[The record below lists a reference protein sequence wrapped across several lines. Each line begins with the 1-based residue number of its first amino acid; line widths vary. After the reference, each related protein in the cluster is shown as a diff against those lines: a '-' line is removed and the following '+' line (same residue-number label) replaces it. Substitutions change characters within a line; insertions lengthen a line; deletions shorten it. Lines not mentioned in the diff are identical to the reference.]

1 MRDHEH
7 LPPWAWRLAPWS
19 LLLVLLGAA
28 GSGRMAAREPAQPTV
43 PADHAAKMTRGLD
56 VFTKQVR
63 PLLLERCVKCHGGDK
78 TKGDFDLTTRETLL
92 RGGSSGPAVVAGKA
106 RDSRLYKLVTHQE
119 DPPMPAQG
127 TKLKDEQIAQLALW
141 IDLGAPYDRPLV
153 DKSRTARRPMIVTE
167 EDRQFWSFRPL
178 QRPALPSVQNAAWC
192 QTPIDYFILAKLEE
206 QGLAPNP
213 PADRRKLLR
222 RAYFDLIGLPPTP
235 EEVEAFVHDPAPD
248 AYEKRI
254 DGLLN
259 NPHFGERW
267 ARHWLDLAR
276 FAESHGFEHDYD
288 RPTAYHYRDF
298 VIKAFN
304 QDLPYDTFV
313 KWQIAGDELAPDNPL
328 ALMATGFLAA
338 GVHSTQITKNQVE
351 KERYDELDDMART
364 LGTAMLGLTIG
375 CARCHDHKY
384 DPIPTRDYYRLL
396 STFTTTVRSE
406 MDLDLDPRGYQQAKA
421 KFDAEHAQRVG
432 AFVQYEAQE
441 LAQHFEQWRAASRWR
456 QAKLSD
462 RQRRILLMG
471 YRLFDPG
478 WRQLAWQVIDHHKH
492 TPKPSVVKALIS
504 SEGVKAVRLH
514 TQGGDYLKETHFLKR
529 GDPNQKEDVAT
540 QSFLQVLMRSP
551 EQEKHW
557 QVPPPSRWRTSYR
570 RRALADWLTDADAGA
585 GHLLARVIVNRLWQ
599 HHLGR
604 GLIGTPSDFGFQGE
618 RPTHP
623 ELLDWL
629 ATELI
634 HNGWRLKP
642 IHKLIQM
649 SAVAMQSAAHDPQK
663 AQADPDNRWCWRRTP
678 QRLEAEIIRD
688 ALLAVSGSLEAR
700 MFGPGTLDEGQRRR
714 SIYFFVKR
722 SKLIPTMLLFDAP
735 DALQGI
741 ERRPTTT
748 VAPQA
753 LLLMNNPVIRGYA
766 ESFARRIHPRADT
779 PLADAVRSGYLATL
793 GRQPS
798 DTELA
803 DAVQFIQQETA
814 SYQADG
820 QAHARSLALADFCQ
834 VLMSLNEFVYID

>member
-1 MRDHEH
+1 MGDHQA
-7 LPPWAWRLAPWS
+7 LPPQGWRLSSWS
-19 LLLVLLGAA
+19 IRLVVLGAA
-28 GSGRMAAREPAQPTV
+28 TAWPVSAAQPTKPAV
-43 PADHAAKMTRGLD
+43 PADHAEQMARGLEL
-56 VFTKQVR
+56 FIKHVR

-78 TKGDFDLTTRETLL
+78 TKGDFDLTTRAALL
-92 RGGSSGPAVVAGKA
+92 RGGNSGPAVVAGKA
-106 RDSRLYKLVTHQE
+106 QASRLYKLVTQQE

-127 TKLKDEQIAQLALW
+127 PKLTNDQLAYVARW
-141 IDLGAPYDRPLV
+141 INLGAPYDRPLV
-153 DKSRTARRPMIVTE
+153 DRERTTKQPLIVTE

-178 QRPALPSVQNAAWC
+178 QRPALPPVKNPVWC
-192 QTPIDYFILAKLEE
+192 QTPIDHFILAQLEE
-206 QGLAPNP
+206 KGLSPDP

-222 RAYFDLIGLPPTP
+222 RVYFDLIGLPPLP
-235 EEVEAFVHDPAPD
+235 EKLEAFVNDPSPN

-254 DGLLN
+254 DDLLN

-313 KWQIAGDELAPDNPL
+313 KWQIAGDELAPANPL

-351 KERYDELDDMART
+351 KERYDELDDITRT

-396 STFTTTVRSE
+396 SIFTTTVRSE
-406 MDLDLDPRGYQQAKA
+406 MDLDIDPQGYQRAKA
-421 KFDAEHAQRVG
+421 QFDAEHAQLVEPL
-432 AFVQYEAQE
+432 AQYEAHE
-441 LAQHFEQWRAASRWR
+441 LPRRFEQWRATHLP
-456 QAKLSD
+456 QARLSD
-462 RQRRILLMG
+462 RPRRLLLSW
-471 YRLFDPG
+471 YRLLDPP
-478 WRQLAWQVIDHHKH
+478 WRQRAWKVIDHQNHA
-492 TPKPSVVKALIS
+492 PKPNVVKALIS

-514 TQGGDYLKETHFLKR
+514 TQGGDYLDETHFLKR
-529 GDPNQKEDVAT
+529 GDPNQKGGVAT

-557 QVPPPSRWRTSYR
+557 QVPPPVGWRTSYR
-570 RRALADWLTDADAGA
+570 RRALAEWLTDVDAGA
-585 GHLLARVIVNRLWQ
+585 GPLLARVIINRLWQ

-604 GLIGTPSDFGFQGE
+604 GLVNTPSDFGFQGE
-618 RPTHP
+618 RPTHS
-623 ELLDWL
+623 ELLYWL
-629 ATELI
+629 AGVLI
-634 HNGWRLKP
+634 QSGWRLKH
-642 IHKLIQM
+642 IHKLILM
-649 SAVAMQSAAHDPQK
+649 SAVARQNAAHDTEK
-663 AQADPDNRWCWRRTP
+663 AHADPENRLHWRRIP
-678 QRLEAEIIRD
+678 RRLEAEIVRD
-688 ALLAVSGSLEAR
+688 ALLAVSGTLESR
-700 MFGPGTLDEGQRRR
+700 MFGPGTLDEGQKRR

-722 SKLIPTMLLFDAP
+722 SKLVPTLVLFDAP

-741 ERRPTTT
+741 DRRPTTT

-753 LLLMNNPVIRGYA
+753 LLLMNNPAVRGYA
-766 ESFARRIHPRADT
+766 ENFARRLCLREDQSLT
-779 PLADAVRSGYLATL
+779 EAVRSGYLAAL

-798 DTELA
+798 ETELA
-803 DAVQFIQQETA
+803 DSVHFIQQEA
-814 SYQADG
+814 ESYQADG
-820 QAHARSLALADFCQ
+820 KANARNLALADFCQ
-834 VLMSLNEFVYID
+834 VLMSLNEFIYID